1 MVAIAGAG
9 AGAGVDCGISN
20 SNHRHTSTAT
30 ASRFSHARTFVLFSA
45 VCCHVQNNRA
55 ITNKNSAKPLFERPV
70 SSNNTTLVCSC
81 ASPQPP
87 LRAPLRCAA
96 SVQSVSVSSTGAPC
110 GFFFSYINRH
120 FIIYFLA
127 KSDMYVSFNMTLSLS
142 LSLRSSSCCG
152 S

>member
-96 SVQSVSVSSTGAPC
+96 LLLFKASASAAQAHRAVSSSHILTG
-110 GFFFSYINRH
+110 ILL
-120 FIIYFLA
+120 FI
-127 KSDMYVSFNMTLSLS
+127 SWPSLTCTFP
-142 LSLRSSSCCG
+142 LT
-152 S
+152 